1 MPLFLSSPGF
11 VYLCIIRIST
21 LHTLYLTYLKILS
34 TRPLLFSFIK
44 VQPKAVH
51 TICHRLNVSTNGYK
65 AKPLPIIRM
74 KMGMKKDLSTALFLE
89 GQTFDSPVL
98 IVLVDAYIPQRH
110 RYV

>member
-51 TICHRLNVSTNGYK
+51 AICHRLNVSTNRYK
-65 AKPLPIIRM
+65 AKPLPITRL
-74 KMGMKKDLSTALFLE
+74 KMDIKKDLPTALFLE
-89 GQTFDSPVL
+89 GQTFDCLVL
-98 IVLVDAYIPQRH
+98 IILVDTYVPQRH
-110 RYV
+110 GYV